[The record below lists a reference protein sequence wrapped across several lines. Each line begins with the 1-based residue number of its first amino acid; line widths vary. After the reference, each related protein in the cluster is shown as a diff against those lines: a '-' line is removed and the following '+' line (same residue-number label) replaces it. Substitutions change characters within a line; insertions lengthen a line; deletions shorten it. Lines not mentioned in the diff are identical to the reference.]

1 MEDLNEK
8 LNRLLSSP
16 EGMAKIRST
25 LASLS
30 QDSDKTGSLN
40 GLLSSLSA
48 PAAASTP
55 AAAAA
60 APAPSGSGEEI
71 PDLAA
76 LAKLAPLL
84 SSMGKDNEDTRLLMA
99 LRPYLHGEREER
111 LEDAL
116 RLLRM
121 ARLLP
126 LLQEQGILGNSHTGG
141 DSHGR

>member
-25 LASLS
+25 LSTLTKDNDSSDSL
-30 QDSDKTGSLN
+30 T
-40 GLLSSLSA
+40 GLLGSLSA
-48 PAAASTP
+48 PAAATT
-55 AAAAA
+55 A
-60 APAPSGSGEEI
+60 APAATPALSGGGEGM

-84 SSMGKDNEDTRLLMA
+84 SSVGKDNEDTRLLMA

-126 LLQEQGILGNSHTGG
+126 LLQEQGILGNHHAGG
-141 DSHGR
+141 DGHGR